1 MQKIAAILTCYNRK
15 EKTIKCLNALYDCYL
30 PINYTLDVFLVDDG
44 STDGTSDAI
53 RSSFPGV
60 NVFLGNGKLF
70 WNQGM
75 RLAWEKAAQVFD
87 FDFYLWLNDDA
98 ILEKNA
104 LYELFD
110 IHQAVFNLENKQ
122 AIICGACKSFMESE
136 IYSYGGKTEFGPVIP
151 NGQLQQ
157 CKYING
163 NAVLIPR
170 EIFHSIGNLSPDYT
184 HIMGDYDY
192 GLRASKM
199 GYNCYT
205 TNSFIAICPPNED
218 IPLWCNPKI
227 PLKNRLKLL
236 HSPKGLNIHEYIIF
250 RKKHFGWRWF
260 SYAIKAYFR
269 TISPNLYSRLSN
281 K

>member
-1 MQKIAAILTCYNRK
+1 MGSRNFQIIKISKLDIIQFKQTKISMQKIAAILTCYNRK

-110 IHQAVFNLENKQ
+110 IQDR
-122 AIICGACKSFMESE
+122 KS
-136 IYSYGGKTEFGPVIP
+136 V
-151 NGQLQQ
+151 
-157 CKYING
+157 
-163 NAVLIPR
+163 V
-170 EIFHSIGNLSPDYT
+170 
-184 HIMGDYDY
+184 
-192 GLRASKM
+192 
-199 GYNCYT
+199 
-205 TNSFIAICPPNED
+205 
-218 IPLWCNPKI
+218 
-227 PLKNRLKLL
+227 
-236 HSPKGLNIHEYIIF
+236 
-250 RKKHFGWRWF
+250 
-260 SYAIKAYFR
+260 
-269 TISPNLYSRLSN
+269 
-281 K
+281 